1 MKGASSASIGRW
13 AKGKDGKEGVR
24 KGKEEHVVVYC
35 DTQSID

>member
-1 MKGASSASIGRW
+1 MKGASSSSKGRR

-24 KGKEEHVVVYC
+24 KRKEEHVLVYG